1 MSRRLSMEIDEE
13 LHQQALAFQRNE
25 ITEHHIYRRPAGAIK
40 AGETRRILEKIAEDE
55 LRHYREWE
63 RYSGQDVPPNRLRIW
78 VYYLMGRLLG
88 FTFAI
93 KLMER
98 GEADASESYA
108 KLKGRLDGL
117 DDLIRDENEHEEA
130 LIGLLDEE
138 RLRYAGA
145 ALSMGAS
152 EYLSTRSEKTERHP
166 LRASLYTGT
175 AYILTVL
182 ILILPYLI
190 LEMAGLSLG
199 VAAFSFVI
207 GYIFRALL
215 GVG

>member
-25 ITEHHIYRRPAGAIK
+25 ITEHHIYRRLAGAIK
-40 AGETRRILEKIAEDE
+40 AGENRRILKKIAEDE

-78 VYYLMGRLLG
+78 GYYLMGRLLG
-88 FTFAI
+88 FPFAI
-93 KLMER
+93 KVRER

-138 RLRYAGA
+138 RLRHAGSAVMRPRQGA
-145 ALSMGAS
+145 AA
-152 EYLSTRSEKTERHP
+152 TT
-166 LRASLYTGT
+166 
-175 AYILTVL
+175 
-182 ILILPYLI
+182 
-190 LEMAGLSLG
+190 
-199 VAAFSFVI
+199 
-207 GYIFRALL
+207 
-215 GVG
+215 